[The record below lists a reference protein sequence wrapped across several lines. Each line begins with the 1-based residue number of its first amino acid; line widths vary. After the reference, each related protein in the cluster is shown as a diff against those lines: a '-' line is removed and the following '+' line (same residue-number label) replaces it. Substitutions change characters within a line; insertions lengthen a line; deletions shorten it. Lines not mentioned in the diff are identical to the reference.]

1 MYSYI
6 LYLLIISYSKLTI
19 IILYYNIICILYL
32 KFVNF
37 FILFQLEF
45 SLGKVILIILIVDQ
59 TLIEDDIGS
68 AVTKNLQANRLSNF
82 PIPHNKRC
90 IIRLTMASTFSDDEL
105 VGKSSTHNF

>member
-1 MYSYI
+1 MLRIYRIFYF
-6 LYLLIISYSKLTI
+6 ISSGI
-19 IILYYNIICILYL
+19 
-32 KFVNF
+32 FRW
-37 FILFQLEF
+37 E
-45 SLGKVILIILIVDQ
+45 KVRLIILIVDH